1 MSSAYMELS
10 TAQLALSFLLMIL
23 NLGLSFLLRL
33 NLSRQLLLASAR
45 MVVQLLL
52 LGQIL
57 HWIFDLEKPWILLSV
72 LLFMSAVAGFSAVGR
87 TKSRYPR
94 IFLNSLLSVG
104 VASMIVGSFGVFA
117 IFRLQPWYQAQ
128 YVIPIV
134 GMMLGNILNGIS
146 LGLDRFISLIDDKSV
161 ELESFLAMGATR
173 WEAARPIIEESVRV
187 GMVPILNSMMVM
199 GLVSLPGMM
208 TGQILAGAN
217 PIDAVKYQIVIVFM
231 IASATACGAAFVIL
245 LSFLSLSDKEHRFL
259 ISRLKRKP

>member
-1 MSSAYMELS
+1 MELN
-10 TAQLALSFLLMIL
+10 TIQLTLSCFLMGLNLILSFALK
-23 NLGLSFLLRL
+23 L
-33 NLSRQLLLASAR
+33 NLSRQLLVASFR

-57 HWIFDLEKPWILLSV
+57 HWIFALESPWLILAV
-72 LLFMSAVAGFSAVGR
+72 LVFMSAVAGFSAVGR

-104 VASMIVGSFGVFA
+104 LASMIVGSFGVFA
-117 IFRLQPWYQAQ
+117 IFRLEPWYQAQ
-128 YVIPIV
+128 YVIPII

-146 LGLDRFISLIDDKSV
+146 LGLDRFMSLLEERSH
-161 ELESFLAMGATR
+161 ELESRLAMGATR
-173 WEAARPIIEESVRV
+173 WEAARSIIEESVRV

-231 IASATACGAAFVIL
+231 IASATACGSALVIL
-245 LSFLSLSDKEHRFL
+245 LSFLSLSDKDHRFL
-259 ISRLKRKP
+259 LDRLKRKP